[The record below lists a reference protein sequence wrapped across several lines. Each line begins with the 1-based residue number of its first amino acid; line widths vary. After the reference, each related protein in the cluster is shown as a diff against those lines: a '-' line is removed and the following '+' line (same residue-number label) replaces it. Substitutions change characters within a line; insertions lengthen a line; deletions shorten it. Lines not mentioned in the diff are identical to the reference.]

1 MATAIGRMP
10 SFRQSMGRLAALW
23 ALLVASGCGGTPFG
37 MEAPHVTLAGLS
49 VVEPGVLE
57 QRYGLRLRIQNP
69 NPAEIQVSGL
79 SFEIELNDQAF
90 ARGVSNRPATV
101 PGLGEAVLEVEAVS
115 TLESLLRQ
123 VMELQQNPER
133 PLRYRLRGK
142 LYGGSWSIP
151 YPFDHSGE
159 FRLPGPMR
167 DRGA

>member
-1 MATAIGRMP
+1 MAARIGRV
-10 SFRQSMGRLAALW
+10 SRLRRYLGGLIALFV
-23 ALLVASGCGGTPFG
+23 LVVSGCGGIAPG
-37 MEAPHVTLAGLS
+37 MEAPHVTLAGLT

-79 SFEIELNDQAF
+79 SFEIELNDQGF

-123 VMELQQNPER
+123 VLELQQNPER
-133 PLRYRLRGK
+133 PIRYRLRGK
-142 LYGGSWSIP
+142 LYGGAWSIP

-159 FRLPGPMR
+159 LRLPGSPGK